1 MYKFSS
7 YIACFLLLV
16 FMRLMF
22 PDDFLLNLHAHTHT
36 EHKHS
41 TSTEKHKH
49 EIDERHTHC
58 QLENI
63 FNTPFQPEPGFVLTP
78 PLEHISVY
86 TSSISFVWKFTFPNN
101 IQLRG
106 PPVA

>member
-16 FMRLMF
+16 FMRLML
-22 PDDFLLNLHAHTHT
+22 PDDLLLNMHAHTHT
-36 EHKHS
+36 EHEH
-41 TSTEKHKH
+41 TSAADRHTH
-49 EIDERHTHC
+49 ELDVKHTHC
-58 QLENI
+58 QIENV
-63 FNTPFQPEPGFVLTP
+63 FNSPFQPEPAFVLTL
-78 PLEHISVY
+78 PLQHVSVY
-86 TSSISFVWKFTFPNN
+86 SSSNSFAWKFTFPNN